1 MTSAENSVSEP
12 PNLKFSEGG
21 YPQTLLQGSSEGNA
35 PSPPLP
41 PPPCAGVISGVAITT
56 FVVLDRR
63 TMLKL
68 QVNCIFSKTT
78 FSVKSGCVMTLL
90 E

>member
-35 PSPPLP
+35 PSPPPPFPHYKNLTTATVSVTYLLHYPTVLP
-41 PPPCAGVISGVAITT
+41 VA
-56 FVVLDRR
+56 LW
-63 TMLKL
+63 
-68 QVNCIFSKTT
+68 
-78 FSVKSGCVMTLL
+78 
-90 E
+90 